1 MEPIGILSLVVEG
14 LFVMLFAYA
23 ALGRRTLLASK
34 PAVAKNPR

>member
-23 ALGRRTLLASK
+23 AQGRRTLLASN
-34 PAVAKNPR
+34 PAVARNPR